1 MDHHTLGQ
9 VRFVE
14 TLAMHAWPAAEMTLL
29 DGWRLRFSQGVTRRA
44 NSVWPN
50 QADGELALDDKLA
63 TVERFYAGHG
73 LPARYQICPAQQPT
87 DLDAILAG
95 RGYRADAST
104 QVQLASVDGVLAK
117 ADRRTPPSGWTL
129 TVGERFDADWFA
141 TYREAEGFD
150 DHAAAMRQAII
161 QRIAAPAGFALL
173 HVDGAPVA
181 LGLGVLEAGHLGVF
195 SMATRPDFRR
205 QGAAT
210 FVLAGLAHWAQ
221 VRGAEQI
228 YLQVMDRNTGARA
241 LYAGLGFQT
250 LYGYHYRERVVTG

>member
-1 MDHHTLGQ
+1 MGDHTLEQ

-14 TLAMHAWPAAEMTLL
+14 MLAMHAWPAAEVTLL

-50 QADGELALDDKLA
+50 QAGGELTLDAKLDA
-63 TVERFYAGHG
+63 VERFYAGHG

-95 RGYRADAST
+95 RGFRVDAST
-104 QVQLASVDGVLAK
+104 QVQLAPVGAVLAR
-117 ADRRTPPSGWTL
+117 AGQRPLSPGWTL
-129 TVGERFDADWFA
+129 TVGEQFDADWFA

-173 HVDGAPVA
+173 RVDSAPIA

-195 SMATRPDFRR
+195 SMATRADFRR

-210 FVLAGLAHWAQ
+210 MVLAGLARWARSQ
-221 VRGAEQI
+221 GAEQI
-228 YLQVMDRNTGARA
+228 YLQVMDRNAGAQA
-241 LYAGLGFQT
+241 LYAGLGFET
-250 LYGYHYRERVVTG
+250 LYRYYYREQAL